1 MMATMKNVLLCPPT
15 HFAVRDV
22 KNPYMKHAAPLDHQK
37 AERQWQALRVAL
49 ESSGLTVETIDPVED
64 LEDMVFA
71 ANQIFVGH
79 HEKIGKFIVPSKMRY
94 ASRQREVPYYVEW
107 FRRRG
112 YRIVSVDLSNE
123 YLEGH
128 GDLIWQP
135 DRSKIWAGYGF
146 RSSLGGVQKF
156 SGAMNDLGFP
166 VTALELVDEYCY
178 HLDTSLCPLNNEAA
192 LIYPGAFSS
201 HSLHELRRGWKRVYD
216 LTRDQSL
223 QFMCNGIVVNG
234 RYITSHMTSNLSDL
248 LNKEGL
254 EPVIVDTSEFEKS
267 GGGPFCM
274 KCFPE

>member
-1 MMATMKNVLLCPPT
+1 MKNVLLCPPT

-22 KNPYMKHAAPLDHQK
+22 KNPYMKHAAPLDREK
-37 AERQWQALRVAL
+37 AERQWQSLRLAL
-49 ESSGLTVETIDPVED
+49 ENSGLVVETIDPVED

-71 ANQIFVGH
+71 ANQIFVGY
-79 HEKIGKFIVPSKMRY
+79 HEQIGKFIVPSKMRY
-94 ASRQREVPYYVEW
+94 ASRQREVPYYVDW
-107 FRRRG
+107 FRSRG

-156 SGAMNDLGFP
+156 SAAMNDLGFP
-166 VTALELVDEYCY
+166 VSALELVDEHYY

-192 LIYPGAFSS
+192 LIYAGAFSAQ
-201 HSLHELRRGWKRVYD
+201 SLPELRRGWKRVYD
-216 LTRDQSL
+216 LTRDEAL

-234 RYITSHMTSNLSDL
+234 RYITSHMSSNLGDL

-254 EPVIVDTSEFEKS
+254 EPMIVDTSEFEKS

-274 KCFPE
+274 KCFLE